1 MKSQINTFIIIKLI
15 EIIEIQLL
23 KCYFYLI
30 LNVLKIF
37 KNNLSWIVE
46 YIIKNIIIKNKNII
60 KVMKIRIQ
68 IRKD

>member
-37 KNNLSWIVE
+37 KNNLS
-46 YIIKNIIIKNKNII
+46 
-60 KVMKIRIQ
+60 
-68 IRKD
+68 